1 MEELSRIQ
9 SRLESLEELDNLV
22 GALRSMA
29 GVRAGEART
38 ALAGTRTYCAV
49 VEEAIARVAP
59 LARVREPGRA
69 EGGAGA
75 LVVVTSE
82 NGFVGGFNTRLVENA
97 LAIRAPGERLLV
109 VGRRGRITANE
120 QGTEPE
126 GDFAMAS
133 RATAV
138 TPLARRLARTLED
151 AVTARLLFAR
161 TQGAGDFESVAQ
173 DILPPPG
180 PKPEGEPA
188 AAPPLIQI
196 EPELLMARLASE
208 YLFAKLADGL
218 MESLASES
226 LARLKTMDAASRK
239 IEEKVARLQRDAH
252 IAQQEKTT
260 ADLLDVIIGSEAAR
274 R

>member
-1 MEELSRIQ
+1 MEELSRIRA
-9 SRLESLEELDNLV
+9 RLESLEELDNLV

-38 ALAGTRTYCAV
+38 ALSGTRTYCSAV
-49 VEEAIARVAP
+49 EKAIAWVTP
-59 LARVREPGRA
+59 LVRGERRA
-69 EGGAGA
+69 STGAGA

-82 NGFVGGFNTRLVENA
+82 NGFVGGFNTRLVEKA

-109 VGRRGRITANE
+109 VGRRGRITASE

-138 TPLARRLARTLED
+138 TPLARRLARALD
-151 AVTARLLFAR
+151 PSATARLLFAR
-161 TQGAGDFESVAQ
+161 TQGAGDFEIVTD

-180 PKPEGEPA
+180 PAAADEPA
-188 AAPPLIQI
+188 TPPPLIQI
-196 EPELLMARLASE
+196 EPGLLMQRLAAE
-208 YLFAKLADGL
+208 YLFAKIANGL

-226 LARLKTMDAASRK
+226 LARLKTMDAAARK
-239 IEEKVARLQRDAH
+239 IEEKVERLQRDAH
-252 IAQQEKTT
+252 VAQQEKTT
-260 ADLLDVIIGSEAAR
+260 ADLLDVVIGSEAAR
-274 R
+274 H